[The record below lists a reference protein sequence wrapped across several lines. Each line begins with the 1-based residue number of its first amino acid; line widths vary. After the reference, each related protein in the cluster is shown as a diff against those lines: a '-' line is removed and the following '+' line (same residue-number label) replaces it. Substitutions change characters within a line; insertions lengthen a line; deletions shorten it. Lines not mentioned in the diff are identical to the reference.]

1 MLSILAFSIGENMP
15 FYEYQCQNCNYET
28 EVMQSINADPLTK
41 CPECGAE
48 ALRRKIFP
56 AGMIFKGDGFYS
68 TEYRGSDYKA
78 AAKSEKEA
86 AGKSLAESNKSDQSS
101 PSNNKGNDSGSGS
114 NSESSSDSGT
124 GSMSSSTGESKS

>member
-1 MLSILAFSIGENMP
+1 MP
-15 FYEYQCQNCNYET
+15 FYEYQCQNCNFEI

-68 TEYRGSDYKA
+68 TEYRGSDYDA

-86 AGKSLAESNKSDQSS
+86 AGNSPVESNKSEETSS
-101 PSNNKGNDSGSGS
+101 PDNKSNGSEGGS
-114 NSESSSDSGT
+114 KSDSSSDSST
-124 GSMSSSTGESKS
+124 VSTNSSTGESKS

>member
-1 MLSILAFSIGENMP
+1 MP
-15 FYEYQCQNCNYET
+15 FYEYQCQNCHFET
-28 EVMQSINADPLTK
+28 EVMQSIKADPLTK

-68 TEYRGSDYKA
+68 TEYRGSDYEA

-86 AGKSLAESNKSDQSS
+86 ASDSSTKSKKSDESS
-101 PSNNKGNDSGSGS
+101 SSASKSDESADGSNSDSSSDTTKGSGS
-114 NSESSSDSGT
+114 
-124 GSMSSSTGESKS
+124 SSTDESKT